1 MRKDYVWNPSAYD
14 FEIDEYLK
22 SAIGDSVIT
31 CDKNTLETMS
41 INLNDKKA
49 TCNMVYYILH
59 TILLANI
66 NCYYL
71 LSLHKLSLKTKRHYH
86 VTI

>member
-1 MRKDYVWNPSAYD
+1 MRKDYVWNPSACD
-14 FEIDEYLK
+14 WEIDEYIK

-31 CDKNTLETMS
+31 CDVNSCGNTLEAVS

-66 NCYYL
+66 NFYYL
-71 LSLHKLSLKTKRHYH
+71 LSLHKL
-86 VTI
+86 